1 MLARLGGPVMKLK
14 LVVAALLSGLIVIP
28 TAQARGPYGS
38 INVGNWKG
46 GAFTSDQT
54 GVFTHCVAG
63 ASYDSGI
70 YFMVM
75 IDLAAGWSLGFQHP
89 KWSFTG
95 NQAFPI
101 ALTFD
106 GQSPFNVQGVAV
118 GENLLRVPMPTDS
131 ALIAQFRKAK
141 IMTAFTQGQLF
152 QFKLDRTAVLLPT
165 LANCVAVVKQQGIA
179 KAGDFSVKAAPKP
192 VAAVAA
198 APGAAGGSLRPQSPQ
213 NLSSAMKIEAI
224 E

>member
-1 MLARLGGPVMKLK
+1 MNGKV
-14 LVVAALLSGLIVIP
+14 VVAAVLAIALSIVN
-28 TAQARGPYGS
+28 AQARGPYGS

-46 GAFTSDQT
+46 GAFTNDQT
-54 GVFTHCVAG
+54 GAFSHCVAG

-75 IDLAAGWSLGFQHP
+75 IDQVAGWSLGFQHS
-89 KWSFTG
+89 KWSLTN
-95 NQAFPI
+95 NQSFPI

-106 GQSPFNVQGVAV
+106 GKPPFYVQGVAV
-118 GENLLRVPMPTDS
+118 GESLVRVPMPTDS

-141 IMTAFTQGQLF
+141 AMTAFTQGQLF

-179 KAGDFSVKAAPKP
+179 NAGDFSQP
-192 VAAVAA
+192 
-198 APGAAGGSLRPQSPQ
+198 SLPRS
-213 NLSSAMKIEAI
+213 LSLQQRHR
-224 E
+224 